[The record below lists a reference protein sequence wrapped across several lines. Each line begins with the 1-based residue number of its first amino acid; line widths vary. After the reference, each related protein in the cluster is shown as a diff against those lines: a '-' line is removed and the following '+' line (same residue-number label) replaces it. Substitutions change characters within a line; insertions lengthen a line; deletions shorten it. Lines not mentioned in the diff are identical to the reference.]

1 MSESLESIVQ
11 ELKVLIDEVRERMV
25 KVRRISHEIYFLT
38 GMIEEVYERVEKAR
52 EVARKVERMV
62 EEGRYGRRGQ
72 E

>member
-1 MSESLESIVQ
+1 MSESLESVVQ
-11 ELKVLIDEVRERMV
+11 ELKVLIDEVGERMA
-25 KVRRISHEIYFLT
+25 KVMRISHEIYFLT
-38 GMIEEVYERVEKAR
+38 GMIEEVCERVEKAR